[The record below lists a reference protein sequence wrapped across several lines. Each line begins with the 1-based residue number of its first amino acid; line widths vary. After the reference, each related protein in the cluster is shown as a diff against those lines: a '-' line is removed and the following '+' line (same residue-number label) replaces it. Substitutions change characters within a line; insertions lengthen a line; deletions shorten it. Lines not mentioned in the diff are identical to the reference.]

1 MNGQLQCWGKVKT
14 LWEKR
19 RASWAWG
26 WKSPARLQGFHVQKP
41 PLGLVLVP
49 QHTNTPRA
57 AAFSYLPAP
66 PLGPTWENEVAL
78 WRQCSSGGIGGLS
91 HCCGEKPPNV
101 GPLLTP
107 VAALISALV
116 CAITLR
122 TLPHSHHTVP
132 SSHQAQL
139 YAFLRSCS
147 CPPTASSQPPVAKH
161 RSKQNPNL

>member
-1 MNGQLQCWGKVKT
+1 MASCSVEARLRHCEKSGEPAGHEDGKAQPGY
-14 LWEKR
+14 R
-19 RASWAWG
+19 DFMCRNPRWG
-26 WKSPARLQGFHVQKP
+26 WSWSHSC
-41 PLGLVLVP
+41 
-49 QHTNTPRA
+49 TNTPRA

-91 HCCGEKPPNV
+91 HCCGEKPPNL

-132 SSHQAQL
+132 SSHQAQF
-139 YAFLRSCS
+139 YAFLCSCS
-147 CPPTASSQPPVAKH
+147 CPTTASSQPPVAKH